1 MSDHAPVTRGRDLR
15 LLPALTLTLLAAG
28 CRTTPAPVPAA
39 TASQSAAID
48 PASLVAELDLIAAT
62 ELWPGF
68 DLRAVPVAVFD
79 GSRTLL
85 LRHPS
90 PPEGFLDHPTAS
102 NAWIFPGRHPA
113 MTANNSV
120 ELGGVMTAAAL
131 LSNPAMSLRERAAIV
146 AHEAF
151 HVYQGQRHPRWVANE
166 VELFA
171 YPVDNASLLTL
182 RRLETMALNRAI
194 ASSDVGESACWT
206 RTALATRRER
216 FGALPPGS
224 AEYERKNELKE
235 GLARYVQWRAGG
247 GGSHTADDPPPD
259 AVRERAYASGAS
271 LALLLDRFSPA
282 WKGALSA
289 ADSIPLDVLL
299 GDVPALSGEAAQ
311 CGFTPAER
319 AQVASAASVDVE
331 QLHTRRAERRQ
342 ELLGQTGW
350 RVVIAAASD
359 SPLFPQE
366 FDPLNVHMVA
376 PGEVV
381 HSRYIRLG
389 NAAGTVEVFGRGSLT
404 EAAGAHP
411 LFNGV
416 RALTVS
422 GLATAPAM
430 TESDGTISIKADGL
444 TAEFRGAAV
453 QMRGDTLTVRLAPP
467 R

>member
-1 MSDHAPVTRGRDLR
+1 MSDHAPVPRGEDLR
-15 LLPALTLTLLAAG
+15 ALQILALALAAG
-28 CRTTPAPVPAA
+28 CRTTPAPAA
-39 TASQSAAID
+39 SASQSAAID
-48 PASLVAELDLIAAT
+48 PASFVAELDRIAAT

-68 DLRAVPVAVFD
+68 DLRTVPVAVFD

-85 LRHPS
+85 FRHPS
-90 PPEGFLDHPTAS
+90 PPEGFVADPTVS
-102 NAWIFPGRHPA
+102 GAWIFPGRHPA
-113 MTANNSV
+113 MTANTSV

-131 LSNPAMSLRERAAIV
+131 LSSRAMSLRERAAIV

-151 HVYQGQRHPRWVANE
+151 HVYQGQRHPNWVANE

-171 YPVDNASLLTL
+171 YPVDDASLLTL
-182 RRLETMALNRAI
+182 RRLETIALNRALM
-194 ASSDVGESACWT
+194 SSNVAGSACWT
-206 RTALATRRER
+206 GIALATRRER
-216 FGALPPGS
+216 FATLPAGS

-247 GGSHTADDPPPD
+247 GGSRTADDPPPD
-259 AVRERAYASGAS
+259 AVRDRAYASGAS
-271 LALLLDRFSPA
+271 LALLLDRFLPT
-282 WKGALSA
+282 WKAALSA
-289 ADSIPLDVLL
+289 TDSIPLDVLL
-299 GDVPALSGEAAQ
+299 GTVPALSGEAAQ

-319 AQVASAASVDVE
+319 ARVASAASVDVE
-331 QLHTRRAERRQ
+331 QLRTRRAERRQ
-342 ELLGQTGW
+342 ALLDQTGW
-350 RVVIAAASD
+350 RVVIAASG

-389 NAAGTVEVFGRGSLT
+389 NAAGTVEVFGRSSLT

-422 GLATAPAM
+422 GLASAPAM
-430 TESDGTISIKADGL
+430 TESGGTISIKADGL
-444 TAEFRGAAV
+444 TAEFRGAVV
-453 QMRGDTLTVRLAPP
+453 QMDGDTLTVQLAP
-467 R
+467 RR

>member
-1 MSDHAPVTRGRDLR
+1 MPVL
-15 LLPALTLTLLAAG
+15 ALSLLAAA
-28 CRTTPAPVPAA
+28 CRTTPAPAA
-39 TASQSAAID
+39 PQSAAID
-48 PASLVAELDLIAAT
+48 PAAFAAELDLIAAT

-85 LRHPS
+85 FRHPS
-90 PPEGFLDHPTAS
+90 PPEGFVADSAS
-102 NAWIFPGRHPA
+102 GVWIFPGRHPA
-113 MTANNSV
+113 VTANNSV
-120 ELGGVMTAAAL
+120 ELGGVMTAGAL
-131 LSNPAMSLRERAAIV
+131 LSSPTQSLRDRAAVV

-171 YPVDNASLLTL
+171 YPVDDGRLLAL
-182 RRLETMALNRAI
+182 RRLETIALNRALT
-194 ASSDVGESACWT
+194 SSDPAASACWT
-206 RTALATRRER
+206 GVALATRRER
-216 FGALPPGS
+216 FAALPAGS

-247 GGSHTADDPPPD
+247 GGWHVADDPPPD
-259 AVRERAYASGAS
+259 AVRDRAYASGAS

-282 WKGALSA
+282 WKAALSA

-299 GDVPALSGEAAQ
+299 ADAPGLRAEAAR
-311 CGFTPAER
+311 CGFNSAER
-319 AQVASAASVDVE
+319 AQIASVASADVE
-331 QLHTRRAERRQ
+331 RLRARRAERRQ
-342 ELLGQTGW
+342 ALLEQSGW
-350 RVVIAAASD
+350 RVVIAAGESL
-359 SPLFPQE
+359 LFPQE

-381 HSRYIRLG
+381 HSRYVRLG
-389 NAAGTVEVFGRGSLT
+389 NSAGTVEVFGRSSLT

-422 GLATAPAM
+422 GLATAPAI
-430 TESDGTISIKADGL
+430 TENDGTVSIRADGL
-444 TAEFRGAAV
+444 TAEFRGAAA
-453 QMRGDTLTVRLAPP
+453 QMSGDTLTVRLAP
-467 R
+467 RR

>member
-1 MSDHAPVTRGRDLR
+1 MSDHAPVTRGEILR
-15 LLPALTLTLLAAG
+15 LLPALALALLAAG
-28 CRTTPAPVPAA
+28 CRTTPAPAPA
-39 TASQSAAID
+39 ASQSAEID

-68 DLRAVPVAVFD
+68 DLRSVPVAVFD
-79 GSRTLL
+79 GTRTLL

-90 PPEGFLDHPTAS
+90 PPEGFVVDQAVS
-102 NAWIFPGRHPA
+102 GAWILAGRHPA
-113 MTANNSV
+113 MTANNSI

-171 YPVDNASLLTL
+171 YPVDDASLLTL
-182 RRLETMALNRAI
+182 RRLETIALNRAI
-194 ASSDVGESACWT
+194 RSSDVGESACWT

-216 FGALPPGS
+216 FRTLPAGS

-247 GGSHTADDPPPD
+247 GGSHTADDPPAD
-259 AVRERAYASGAS
+259 AVRDRAYASGAS
-271 LALLLDRFSPA
+271 LALLLDRFSPT
-282 WKGALSA
+282 WKATLSA
-289 ADSIPLDVLL
+289 ADSVPLDVLL
-299 GDVPALSGEAAQ
+299 GDVPALSGEATQ

-319 AQVASAASVDVE
+319 AQVASAAAVDVE
-331 QLHTRRAERRQ
+331 QLRTRRAERRQ
-342 ELLGQTGW
+342 GLLGQSGW
-350 RVVIAAASD
+350 RVVIAAID

-376 PGEVV
+376 PGEIV

-389 NAAGTVEVFGRGSLT
+389 NATGTVEVFGRSSLT

-422 GLATAPAM
+422 GLTSAPAM
-430 TESDGTISIKADGL
+430 TESGGAISIKADGL

-453 QMRGDTLTVRLAPP
+453 QIDGDTLTVRLGP
-467 R
+467 RR